1 MWCSTDF
8 NKTQYQGFFNTT
20 ANDIIILQLDSP
32 LRITEK
38 VQPACLPPD
47 EMVIPKDAPC
57 TPGINCNGIKE
68 EYHGLSC
75 YYTGWNLI
83 NPANDLGLDH
93 YSKVDK
99 TDNILR

>member
-8 NKTQYQGFFNTT
+8 NDTEYKGYFNTT

-47 EMVIPKDAPC
+47 DLISDSPSC
-57 TPGINCNGIKE
+57 PGYCNGITNQ
-68 EYHGLSC
+68 HLSC

-83 NPANDLGLDH
+83 N
-93 YSKVDK
+93 KR
-99 TDNILR
+99 DNILRYFLLIVVC

>member
-8 NKTQYQGFFNTT
+8 NDTEYKGYFNTT
-20 ANDIIILQLDSP
+20 ANDIIILQLDYP
-32 LRITEK
+32 LKITEK

-47 EMVIPKDAPC
+47 ELIAP
-57 TPGINCNGIKE
+57 PGYYYHCPGCNGIDPA
-68 EYHGLSC
+68 YTHYDC

-83 NPANDLGLDH
+83 N
-93 YSKVDK
+93 K